1 MNIEV
6 GEEVENVV
14 YDFPCEMDDEMS
26 DFLFEYA
33 RENMSEDKFTKI
45 MTQWSMV
52 DIITKK
58 VNETLNNQTEED
70 K

>member
-1 MNIEV
+1 MDIKV
-6 GEEVENVV
+6 GEEVEKTV
-14 YDFPCEMDDEMS
+14 YDFPCEMDDEML

-33 RENMSEDKFTKI
+33 RNKMSEDEFTE
-45 MTQWSMV
+45 MMAQWAMV

-58 VNETLNNQTEED
+58 VNETLNTLSVED